1 LTLPLSV
8 ANAAERV
15 HKPNVVLILVDDL
28 GERCLSGFGGT
39 IPTPNLDRLARE
51 GMVFD
56 NAHAAPMCA
65 ATRDEM
71 FTGLSRAGRGRPD
84 ASVPFFTNDLQKLG
98 YTTGMA
104 GKWFVGSVFDPPL
117 RGFDESL
124 ITVNGYRH
132 WAPDVM
138 AFGSGGLFKELN
150 QPKVTGRLN
159 EWEIPREGDGP
170 HRATRLSG
178 RHADDVCVEFL
189 QDFLERHKNGPFFA
203 YYSTKLV
210 HVPQAPTPD
219 ADQETIQIYQ
229 KAFEQAN
236 DRDLTGVDAYAR
248 EEAARR
254 KITIDSKRF
263 RNDGIRYLDKMV
275 GQLIEALDRLGIR
288 DETLVLFTSDNGN
301 SPLDPLPEGVQ
312 PLPGR
317 KGDSREGGT
326 RVPLIANWLGQ
337 ITPGSHCGDLVHVQD
352 FLPTLVELAGGTVPE
367 GRVCDGRSFAPQL
380 FGKRGSPREWFIG
393 TGAHPSVWLDRV
405 AQELGKRDLYPDR
418 LVWVHGLRYKLYN
431 DGRFYDLQEDLA
443 EAQRIPPGSGSAEAE
458 AIRTKFQAVLDAHR
472 GE

>member
-1 LTLPLSV
+1 MKSRAIASTVAVLCCLLTLPLSV
-8 ANAAERV
+8 ANGAERV
-15 HKPNVVLILVDDL
+15 HKPYVVLILVDDL

-39 IPTPNLDRLARE
+39 VPTPNLDRLARE

-65 ATRDEM
+65 PTRDEM
-71 FTGLSRAGRGRPD
+71 F
-84 ASVPFFTNDLQKLG
+84 
-98 YTTGMA
+98 TGMA

-138 AFGSGGLFKELN
+138 AFGSRGLFKELN

-170 HRATRLSG
+170 HRATRLPG

-210 HVPQAPTPD
+210 HVPQTPTPD
-219 ADQETIQIYQ
+219 ADQETIEIYQ
-229 KAFEQAN
+229 RAFERAN

-275 GQLIEALDRLGIR
+275 GQLIEALDRLRIR
-288 DETLVLFTSDNGN
+288 DNTLVLFTSDNGN
-301 SPLDPLPEGVQ
+301 SLLDPLPDDAQ
-312 PLPGR
+312 RLPGR

-326 RVPLIANWLGQ
+326 RVPLVANWPAV
-337 ITPGSHCGDLVHVQD
+337 ITPGSTCDDLVHVQD
-352 FLPTLVELAGGTVPE
+352 FLPTLLELAGETVPA
-367 GRVCDGRSFAPQL
+367 GRPCDGRSFAPQL
-380 FGKRGSPREWFIG
+380 LGREGSPREWFIG
-393 TGAHPSVWLDRV
+393 AGAHPSIWLKRV
-405 AQELGKRDLYPDR
+405 AEETGNPELEPFR
-418 LVWVHGLRYKLYN
+418 LVWVRGTRYKLYN
-431 DGRFYDLQEDLA
+431 DGRLYDLQEDLA
-443 EAQRIPPGSGSAEAE
+443 EARRIPPGNGSAEAE
-458 AIRTKFQAVLDAHR
+458 SVREELQAVLDAHR